1 MVDTRSTA
9 NSESDQRETTIL
21 GNLHQCS
28 SAPTESL
35 SEEKPETLQEQKML
49 ESSKMMI
56 TDDIHYHLDY
66 LNSSIDESEDVD
78 ILQEIV
84 EEIKEKQR
92 KLETVVSQLIILIDP
107 SEQSNCSREHSR
119 LKIEVKKCIDNFKKY
134 VKGKSQ
140 INTGEDFSLSVG
152 AIKRPNCPPDSSN
165 FQFSNPVQP
174 GLDISNQ
181 EQYAVSSSAPVVNN
195 NVSFSAPSSLLF
207 DANAAPSSM
216 LNAHSFNWPTQS
228 IFPETNRN
236 ASSNNF
242 DHRGL
247 LNAESSNQCSTS
259 SMSVCFQKSV
269 PKLHAET
276 FNGDPMK
283 WIKWYSIFKATI
295 DQSPMSSAEKMI
307 HLQSLLTVCFDIKPI
322 DSSIEPVRLNDVM
335 AVPDLNMSAVNV
347 AQLNAL
353 CQNYDH
359 LSHKNFPEL
368 ERNNVSIIIGIDN
381 LDLIHYKQIIKGP
394 KNAPW
399 GVETPLGW
407 TCAGKT
413 NLVLNES
420 TQVQYTQVQNCPN
433 MDDSLFKLVQD
444 RMKVEN
450 WGIASPRKALSEND
464 KRAIEILES
473 TTKIVDGHY
482 QIGLLWKQDNVS
494 FLPHHPVT
502 NENKPGKVRRVANA
516 ASIFQGQSLN
526 SNLLK
531 GPDLLSNLTGV
542 IMRFR
547 ENRIALCADIEQMFM
562 QVKVDPTDRPYLRFL
577 WKKNGRIETY
587 EYTSHI
593 FGATDSPCIASYALR
608 RSAQD
613 NAKTYP
619 SVQKVIER
627 NIYMDDLYVAVS
639 SPNEASNIVHE
650 TRKVLATGGFNLTK
664 WNSNS
669 QQVLDLLNPDIRLN
683 PETSAPQSQKVLG
696 LPWFP
701 EADTFVIEQKL
712 FHKIKLD
719 EKTSQRKLLRFV
731 ASIFDPL
738 GIIAPFTIRFRNVL
752 QAAWNHGPKWDKP
765 LQIDENSDF
774 ENLKKELSSFKDV
787 HLPRK
792 LLNEIPISSIE
803 LHTFTDASELA
814 LSAVSYLRI
823 EHIDESVSVAFV
835 IGKARVAPIKRMTI
849 PNLELQAAVYGAQL
863 AQFVRDEMDIEIH
876 KQVFWSDSTT
886 VLYWLRTPEIRHRI
900 FIANRLAKILDVS
913 SAQDWFY
920 ISSTRNPAD
929 DGTRGY
935 IVQQMNVNSLSS
947 TSRIVSLSPY
957 VDHNQHLRAR
967 GRLSKALRLDTA
979 RFPLILD
986 GNNQSVEIEWVFN
999 PPAAPHF
1006 GGSWERLVQIFKLSL
1021 YKVIGSRT
1029 LSDDILWTLV
1039 CEIESNMNSRPLT
1052 NVPSEIN
1059 DPLPLTPN
1067 HFLLGRASLNYPPGL
1082 FESQKVTVSRS
1093 WKSAQELASH
1103 FWNRFLREY
1112 IPNQQTRSKWN
1123 GTSENLKV
1131 NDLVWLLEDFT
1142 PRGLWPL
1149 AKVIEIYPGSDGVVR
1164 SVKLRTPHGEKVRP
1178 VIKLSKVLINK

>member
-1 MVDTRSTA
+1 
-9 NSESDQRETTIL
+9 
-21 GNLHQCS
+21 
-28 SAPTESL
+28 
-35 SEEKPETLQEQKML
+35 
-49 ESSKMMI
+49 
-56 TDDIHYHLDY
+56 
-66 LNSSIDESEDVD
+66 
-78 ILQEIV
+78 
-84 EEIKEKQR
+84 
-92 KLETVVSQLIILIDP
+92 
-107 SEQSNCSREHSR
+107 
-119 LKIEVKKCIDNFKKY
+119 
-134 VKGKSQ
+134 
-140 INTGEDFSLSVG
+140 
-152 AIKRPNCPPDSSN
+152 
-165 FQFSNPVQP
+165 
-174 GLDISNQ
+174 
-181 EQYAVSSSAPVVNN
+181 
-195 NVSFSAPSSLLF
+195 
-207 DANAAPSSM
+207 
-216 LNAHSFNWPTQS
+216 
-228 IFPETNRN
+228 
-236 ASSNNF
+236 
-242 DHRGL
+242 
-247 LNAESSNQCSTS
+247 
-259 SMSVCFQKSV
+259 
-269 PKLHAET
+269 
-276 FNGDPMK
+276 
-283 WIKWYSIFKATI
+283 
-295 DQSPMSSAEKMI
+295 
-307 HLQSLLTVCFDIKPI
+307 
-322 DSSIEPVRLNDVM
+322 
-335 AVPDLNMSAVNV
+335 
-347 AQLNAL
+347 
-353 CQNYDH
+353 
-359 LSHKNFPEL
+359 
-368 ERNNVSIIIGIDN
+368 
-381 LDLIHYKQIIKGP
+381 
-394 KNAPW
+394 
-399 GVETPLGW
+399 
-407 TCAGKT
+407 
-413 NLVLNES
+413 
-420 TQVQYTQVQNCPN
+420 
-433 MDDSLFKLVQD
+433 
-444 RMKVEN
+444 
-450 WGIASPRKALSEND
+450 
-464 KRAIEILES
+464 
-473 TTKIVDGHY
+473 
-482 QIGLLWKQDNVS
+482 
-494 FLPHHPVT
+494 
-502 NENKPGKVRRVANA
+502 
-516 ASIFQGQSLN
+516 
-526 SNLLK
+526 
-531 GPDLLSNLTGV
+531 
-542 IMRFR
+542 
-547 ENRIALCADIEQMFM
+547 M
-562 QVKVDPTDRPYLRFL
+562 QVKVDPKDRPFLRFL
-577 WKKNGRIETY
+577 WKNNGRIETY

-738 GIIAPFTIRFRNVL
+738 GIIAPFTIRFRKVL

-765 LQIDENSDF
+765 LQLDENSDF
-774 ENLKKELSSFKDV
+774 ENLKKELSFFKDV

-935 IVQQMNVNSLSS
+935 NVHQMNVNSRWLLGPSFLCQNKNTWPKQDLLSAQHVKIIMADPRKELKCQIDISRFSNWNRLLRVAALCFLFADKCRKKESKLLLAHYTKAYNYLIKSAQNQDFKLEISNLRKGIAVSS

-967 GRLSKALRLDTA
+967 GRLSKALRLETA

-986 GNNQSVEIEWVFN
+986 GNNQSVRLLIKHFHQTNMHCGTEQTRSLLMELYWILRCRAVVKQTVRQCIPCRRMIQEVAAPQMADLPEFRLPRENHHVFQTTGLDFVGPFPVKEHGRNRTRYILLFTCLVVRAVHLEVAVDLTTDSTINCIRRFISRRGKPKKFFSDCGKSFVGSNNSLQSSIASLRNSQDFASHFHLMQVEIEWVFN

-1123 GTSENLKV
+1123 KTSENLKV

-1142 PRGLWPL
+1142 PRGLWHL